1 MRSQIL
7 NIILFLWAVSE
18 MQAQQPFFREFPVGI
33 RSNNVGLNKIFEAKD
48 GTLWFTASNGIYHFD
63 GVNSSLFTLE
73 NNRTTYTAIY
83 ADNDI
88 VFSGTSDGRLIQSR
102 RNNILKSIQLSS
114 SSLTSILPFQKKLL
128 VGTMSEGLFIL
139 EDAKIIAQ
147 LSTENGL
154 PDATIHDIVQINDF
168 LYLATDGGLVKL
180 RSDFTIE
187 KIFTTADGLSDNLV
201 YAINYFNDKVY
212 LGMQNG
218 TISIIDIS
226 TNTIEVNSKFNA
238 LNKRAIV
245 KILVNKY
252 DVFLFTEDATLFAC
266 DPELQVYYECDNN
279 DNLLANKRGFV
290 DAILDAEGNLIVTN
304 FTHTPSI
311 ADTKFGVITT
321 HENISFQNASFV
333 YLDDQKRL
341 WIATPQGL
349 FQHENRFSDGASLTK
364 YTKSP
369 SSPDKSI
376 ISIAQSNEN
385 SIWFGMYG
393 GGLGIIDIKQNKISY
408 FNEKNILPD
417 NNILSLSFDGHA
429 MWLATLNGVVKAQFT
444 NGKLEVTSIPQLDSF
459 SKFIYCVHA
468 DSKGRLWCGT
478 DGKGAAYFLNNTV
491 YPVSSS
497 KSIVDIT
504 EDSEGNIWLLNNL
517 NEIEIFTKDG
527 KLEQAKPLV
536 ISGNKLNILSIE
548 KSIEGNIIALS
559 TDGITELS
567 AKFFIKKHF
576 PSNVEINSNFL
587 NIVSEDSD
595 GNIWIALENALVK
608 YSPQKQFQ
616 RQQPQI
622 HFGQLLVNLVPTD
635 TMHHSFSHDQN
646 HFSFAFSSL
655 WFKTQEPLNYKYYL
669 EGFPTNQD
677 YSNQQWTTT
686 KDNFITFPNLPPGE
700 YVMHIQ
706 ASVSGSVFMDEFK
719 YSFTIEKPFWQ
730 QWYFYFFLLILLILL
745 IIGLSSFISS
755 KREKKNQLEKQRLQ
769 IQLDTLINQINPHFL
784 FNSFNTL
791 IATITT
797 DSESAV
803 EYVEHLSDYYRK
815 ILQRQNQELISLH
828 EELELVKDYLFLQK
842 KRFGENLMVE
852 FNLNANIE
860 DIAIP
865 PMTLQLL
872 AENAVKHNVI
882 SKEKTLSI
890 SIELANDFIIVSNTK
905 NIRSASSPGLGIG
918 LNNINYRYKILFHRE
933 IEIEDTSDYFI
944 VRLPINRKTIER

>member
-7 NIILFLWAVSE
+7 NIILLLWTANSVY
-18 MQAQQPFFREFPVGI
+18 AQQPYFRTFPVDI
-33 RSNNVGLNKIFEAKD
+33 RSNNVNLNKIFEASD

-63 GVNSSLFTLE
+63 GVSSSLFALE
-73 NNRTTYTAIY
+73 NNQTTFTAIY

-114 SSLTSILPFQKKLL
+114 SSLTSILPYKEKLL

-139 EDAKIIAQ
+139 ENGNIIAK

-154 PDATIHDIVQINDF
+154 PDATIHDIIQINDF

-180 RSDFTIE
+180 RGDFTIE
-187 KIFTTADGLSDNLV
+187 KIFTIADGLSDNLV
-201 YAINYFNDKVY
+201 YAINYFDYKVY

-218 TISIIDIS
+218 TISLLDIS
-226 TNTIEVNSKFNA
+226 NNTIKINPQFNA
-238 LNKRAIV
+238 LNRRAIV
-245 KILVNKY
+245 KILVNAY

-266 DPELQVYYECDNN
+266 DPELQVYYECNNN
-279 DNLLANKRGFV
+279 DNVLSNKRSFV

-304 FTHTPSI
+304 FTNTPRI
-311 ADTKFGVITT
+311 ADTKFGVITA
-321 HENISFQNASFV
+321 HENISFQNASCV
-333 YLDDQKRL
+333 YLDQQKRL

-349 FQHENRFSDGASLTK
+349 FQHENRFSDGASLTQ
-364 YTKSP
+364 YTTAP
-369 SSPDKSI
+369 SAPDKSI
-376 ISIAQSNEN
+376 ISIAQSDDNT
-385 SIWFGMYG
+385 IWFGMYG
-393 GGLGIIDIKQNKISY
+393 GGLGIIDIQKNQISY
-408 FNEKNILPD
+408 FNEKKILPD
-417 NNILSLSFDGHA
+417 NNILSLSFDGRN
-429 MWLATLNGVVKAQFT
+429 MWLATLNGVVKARLI
-444 NGKLEVTSIPQLDSF
+444 NGKLEVSSIDELDRY
-459 SKFIYCVHA
+459 SKFIYCVYA
-468 DSKGRLWCGT
+468 DSQGRLWCGT
-478 DGKGAAYFLNNTV
+478 DGKGAAYFLNNQV
-491 YPVSSS
+491 YPVSNS

-504 EDSEGNIWLLNNL
+504 EDSEGNVWLLNSL
-517 NEIEIFTKDG
+517 NEIEIFTNANR
-527 KLEQAKPLV
+527 LEQPKPLV

-548 KSIEGNIIALS
+548 KSTQGSIVALS
-559 TDGITELS
+559 FDGITELS

-587 NIVSEDSD
+587 NILSKDSD
-595 GNIWIALENALVK
+595 GNIWMALENALVK
-608 YSPQKQFQ
+608 YSPQKQFK
-616 RQQPQI
+616 RKEPQI

-635 TMHHSFSHDQN
+635 TSHHVFSYHQN
-646 HFSFAFSSL
+646 HFSFAFSGL

-669 EGFPTNQD
+669 EGLTTNQD
-677 YSNQQWTTT
+677 YSNQWITT

-700 YVMHIQ
+700 YTMHIQ
-706 ASVSGSVFMDEFK
+706 ASVAGSVLMDEFK

-730 QWYFYFFLLILLILL
+730 QWYFYFLLFIIVIIL
-745 IIGLSSFISS
+745 IIGMSELISR

-797 DSESAV
+797 DSDSAV

-842 KRFGENLMVE
+842 KRFGENLLVE
-852 FNLNANIE
+852 MTSNSNIT
-860 DIAIP
+860 DIVIP

-882 SKEKTLSI
+882 SKAKPLSI
-890 SIELANDFIIVSNTK
+890 VIDLSHDFIIVSNTK
-905 NIRSASSPGLGIG
+905 NTRTEAIQSFGIG
-918 LNNINYRYKILFHRE
+918 LNNIKYRYKILFHRE
-933 IEIEDTSDYFI
+933 IEIEDTEDYFI
-944 VRLPINRKTIER
+944 VRLPIKRNPSAE